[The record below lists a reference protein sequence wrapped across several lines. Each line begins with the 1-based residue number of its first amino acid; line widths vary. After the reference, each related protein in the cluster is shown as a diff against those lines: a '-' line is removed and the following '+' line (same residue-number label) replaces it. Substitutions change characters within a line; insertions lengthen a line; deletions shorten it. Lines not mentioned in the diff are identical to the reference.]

1 MNSYILITTPI
12 FLLAFASRLGT
23 LWGHLAWRPISVSTT
38 FTPSAEVPAVI
49 YDDTVT
55 GHGHHGGHHSGPYI
69 EGPLRDH
76 DVCEPHAGPGFSAL
90 PPGETRSLRM
100 A

>member
-1 MNSYILITTPI
+1 MNSCVPITTPT

-23 LWGHLAWRPISVSTT
+23 LWGHLAWCRISVSIT
-38 FTPSAEVPAVI
+38 FTPSAEVPAAI
-49 YDDTVT
+49 YDGTVT

-76 DVCEPHAGPGFSAL
+76 DMCEPHAGPGFSAL